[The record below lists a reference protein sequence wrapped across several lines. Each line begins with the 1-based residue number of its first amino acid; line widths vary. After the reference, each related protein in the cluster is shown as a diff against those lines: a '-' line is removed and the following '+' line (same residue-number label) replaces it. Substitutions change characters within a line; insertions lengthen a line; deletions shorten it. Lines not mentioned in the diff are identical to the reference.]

1 MDADWANERSDCS
14 STSGYVYKLTRGAI
28 SWSSRKQSS
37 IALSSAEAEFIAGA
51 HAAKEA
57 VWLRRLLTELGLLD
71 HDHNAT
77 VLCMDSQ
84 SAMAIA
90 KNPQFRNRT
99 KHIDVRYHLLR
110 SEVED
115 DEIELKYTPTGD
127 QVADALTKA
136 LNHEKHMKFAKEM

>member
-28 SWSSRKQSS
+28 SWSSKKQSS

-90 KNPQFRNRT
+90 KTRNSMTEQNISMSGTISYAARLKTT
-99 KHIDVRYHLLR
+99 KLNSNIPRLGTKSQMLLR
-110 SEVED
+110 KRS
-115 DEIELKYTPTGD
+115 TTRN
-127 QVADALTKA
+127 T
-136 LNHEKHMKFAKEM
+136 